1 MAREVR
7 LTNAT
12 ITGVYSPQPRAA
24 PEMAMSGSTEQ
35 ALYDPP
41 SSMLG
46 QRAQTNDP
54 AAASTSYVYQLAA
67 TLLNFISLATY
78 PICTPLTKAVICS
91 PVVSGSIHSETHHR
105 FL

>member
-1 MAREVR
+1 MVRKMR
-7 LTNAT
+7 LTNT
-12 ITGVYSPQPRAA
+12 TRTGVYSPQPRAA
-24 PEMAMSGSTEQ
+24 PEMGVSGMAEQ
-35 ALYDPP
+35 GLYEPP

-78 PICTPLTKAVICS
+78 LICTPLT
-91 PVVSGSIHSETHHR
+91 
-105 FL
+105 